1 MDKILDSIVETLTDF
16 FVGAIQTNLS
26 KMFDDVNTKVGSIA
40 GEVGQTPETWNSG
53 IFGMVKNLSDNIIL
67 PIAGIIIT
75 YVLCYELIHMVME
88 KNHGNDMEFWEF
100 FVYFVKMWIAVWIL
114 SHTFEITMAVFDV
127 GQSIVSSATGLIT
140 DSTEIDATATIQAIS
155 QQCYTMDLFE
165 LMILMVETWIV
176 SFGMKILSVLITVI
190 LYGRMIEIYIYC
202 SVSPIPFATVA
213 NKEWGNIGTN
223 YFRSVLALAF
233 QGFFIMICV
242 GIYAML
248 INSMTVSSDL
258 HMALFSIMAYTI
270 VLCFSLFHTGTISKS
285 IFGAH

>member
-1 MDKILDSIVETLTDF
+1 MDKILDSIVETLMDF

-26 KMFDDVNTKVGSIA
+26 RMFDDVNTKVGSIA

>member
-1 MDKILDSIVETLTDF
+1 MDKVLDSIVETLTDF

-26 KMFDDVNTKVGSIA
+26 RMFDDVNTKVGSIA
-40 GEVGQTPETWNSG
+40 GEVGHTPETWNSG
-53 IFGMVKNLSDNIIL
+53 IFGMVKTLSDNIIL

>member
-1 MDKILDSIVETLTDF
+1 MDKVLDSITETLTDF
-16 FVGAIQTNLS
+16 FVGAIQANLS
-26 KMFDDVNTKVGSIA
+26 RMFDDVNTKVGSIA
-40 GEVGQTPETWNSG
+40 GEVGQTPQSWNTG
-53 IFGMVKNLSDNIIL
+53 IFNMVKSLSDNIIL

-127 GQSIVSSATGLIT
+127 GQSIVSSATGIIT
-140 DSTEIDATATIQAIS
+140 GSTEIDATATIQAIS

>member
-1 MDKILDSIVETLTDF
+1 MDKILDSIAETLTDF

-26 KMFDDVNTKVGSIA
+26 RMFDDVNTKVGSIA

-53 IFGMVKNLSDNIIL
+53 VFGMVKNLSDNIIL

>member
-26 KMFDDVNTKVGSIA
+26 RMFDDVNAKVGSIA

-53 IFGMVKNLSDNIIL
+53 IFGMVKTLSDNIIL

-127 GQSIVSSATGLIT
+127 GQSIVSSATGIIT
-140 DSTEIDATATIQAIS
+140 GSTEIDATATIQAIS

>member
-1 MDKILDSIVETLTDF
+1 MDKILDSIAEELTDF
-16 FVGAIQTNLS
+16 FIGAIQTNLS
-26 KMFDDVNTKVGSIA
+26 RMFDDVNTKVGSIA
-40 GEVGQTPETWNSG
+40 GEVGQTPQTWNSG
-53 IFGMVKNLSDNIIL
+53 IFGMVKSLSDNIIL

-114 SHTFEITMAVFDV
+114 SHTFEITMAVFDI
-127 GQSIVSSATGLIT
+127 GQSIVSSASGIIT
-140 DSTEIDATATIQAIS
+140 DSAEIDAATTIQAIS
-155 QQCYTMDLFE
+155 QRCYTMDLGE
-165 LMILMVETWIV
+165 LMTLMVETWIV

-223 YFRSVLALAF
+223 YFRSILALAF

-248 INSMTVSSDL
+248 ISSMTVSSDI

>member
-1 MDKILDSIVETLTDF
+1 MDKVLDSIVETLTDF

-26 KMFDDVNTKVGSIA
+26 RMFDDVNTKVGSIA

-127 GQSIVSSATGLIT
+127 GQSIVSSATGIIT
-140 DSTEIDATATIQAIS
+140 GSTEIDATATIQAIS